1 LRAELHVV
9 LVKPQIPQ
17 NTGSISRLCAATA
30 THLHLVGELG
40 FSLADRYLKRA
51 GLDYWPHVLL
61 HRHATLDDCLAGA
74 APEQVA
80 FYSSHGK
87 AVYTA
92 FRPPTDAWFVF
103 GREADGLPADLL
115 AKETDRTYSIPILPV
130 VRSLN
135 LANAVS
141 IVLYDALSQ
150 RGFAMGPP

>member
-1 LRAELHVV
+1 MRAELHVV
-9 LVKPQIPQ
+9 LVNPQIPQ

-61 HRHATLDDCLAGA
+61 HRHATLDECLAPAGLD
-74 APEQVA
+74 QVA

-92 FRPPTDAWFVF
+92 FRPTGDAWFVF
-103 GREADGLPADLL
+103 GREADGLPPDLL
-115 AKETDRTYSIPILPV
+115 AKETERTYSIPILPV

-141 IVLYDALSQ
+141 IVLYDALST
-150 RGFAMGPP
+150 RGFAMGGE